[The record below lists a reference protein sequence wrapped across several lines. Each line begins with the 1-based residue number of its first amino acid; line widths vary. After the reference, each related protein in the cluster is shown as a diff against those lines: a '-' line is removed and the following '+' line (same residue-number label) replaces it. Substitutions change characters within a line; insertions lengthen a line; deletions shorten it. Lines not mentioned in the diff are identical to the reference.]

1 MIEISFRIGL
11 FVAIL
16 GGILFALSFLP
27 NQLPAD
33 VGTSIVVFVT
43 AVNQFSYWLPIATLK
58 AVLVLSIGF
67 WGLLA
72 FWDISNWLLVR
83 FSR

>member
-1 MIEISFRIGL
+1 MIEFSFRIGL

-16 GGILFALSFLP
+16 GGVLFALSFLP

-33 VGTSIVVFVT
+33 VETAIVSFIS
-43 AVNQFSYWLPIATLK
+43 AVNQFSYWLPIASLK
-58 AVLVLSIGF
+58 AILIAAIGF
-67 WGLLA
+67 WTLLA